1 MFADIGSTTVDA
13 IVMFISLVSII
24 LCIRSLTHSVWL
36 SKTVRSFFVQRFTWK
51 LKMKHFWPLIDG
63 WLVMITI
70 SNVMVI
76 VGSVMKLV
84 IAYKVGYWLKIIASL
99 HISMLLQYGLALF
112 VVPIITDE
120 LLVILT

>member
-1 MFADIGSTTVDA
+1 
-13 IVMFISLVSII
+13 
-24 LCIRSLTHSVWL
+24 
-36 SKTVRSFFVQRFTWK
+36 
-51 LKMKHFWPLIDG
+51 MKHFWPLFDG